1 LPVDVVIR
9 SGLTDYDRNAIRSLL
24 DEMIGSLGGWP
35 PGLCSGAKVL
45 LKVNMLSAKKPE
57 KAITTH
63 PAVVAAL
70 ADLLIEKGCSVGIGD
85 SPGGAVRGVERYW
98 EKCGYTPL
106 KEDPGVTL
114 VNFEKS
120 GSVEMSVEGYSYNIS
135 RALQEFDAVVNV
147 CKFKTHMY
155 TRLTN
160 AVKNMFGTVPGL
172 GKAILHGHAL
182 KPRDMAIHIA
192 RICSLTSTELI
203 VMDAIQAMD
212 GRGPGTDGNPRWD
225 GVLGVARDPV
235 CMDMVCSKMVGLE
248 PDELDTTRE
257 ALRLGLGKPWEEI
270 CVDGW
275 FEFSDFDIPSAS
287 VYNLIPSFLGGPVRA
302 IMRRAPSSN
311 ERCTGCGICAE
322 SCPRNAIR
330 IEKGRAVMSRRKCI
344 MCLCCHELCPENAIT
359 IRLPFGR

>member
-1 LPVDVVIR
+1 VVIR
-9 SGLTDYDRNAIRSLL
+9 SGFVEYDRNAIRNML
-24 DEMIGSLGGWP
+24 DEMVKSLGGWP
-35 PGLCSGAKVL
+35 PGICPGAKVL
-45 LKVNMLSAKKPE
+45 LKVNMLAAKKPG

-70 ADLLIEKGCSVGIGD
+70 ADHLIEMGCTVGVGD
-85 SPGGAVRGVERYW
+85 SPGGAVRGIERYW
-98 EKCGYTPL
+98 EKCGFLPL
-106 KEDPGVTL
+106 AEDPGVTL

-135 RALQEFDAVVNV
+135 RALLEYDSVINV

-182 KPRDMAIHIA
+182 KPRDLAVHIA
-192 RICSLTSTELI
+192 RIYSLIGTELT
-203 VMDAIQAMD
+203 VMDALQTMD

-225 GVLGVARDPV
+225 GVLGVARDSV
-235 CMDMVCSKMVGLE
+235 CLDIVMSKMVGLE

-270 CVDGW
+270 SVDGW
-275 FEFSDFDIPSAS
+275 YGFGDFDIPSTS
-287 VYNLIPSFLGGPVRA
+287 VYNLIPSFLGVPVRA
-302 IMRRAPSSN
+302 ILKRAPCSN
-311 ERCTGCGICAE
+311 DRCTGCGICAE

-330 IEKGRAVMSRRKCI
+330 IEKGRAVMSSRKCI
-344 MCLCCHELCPENAIT
+344 MCLCCHELCPENAVI